1 MFKKNILIVFFLL
14 TASCGYEA
22 IYSKKNS
29 VNYGFSISS
38 INFEGDRDVNLRIK
52 QTLNNYVSNKNNKK
66 FDLNI
71 ITINEKTIIAKDT
84 AGDPTD
90 FENTTNV
97 NVEVFIEGKFHKKIV
112 IKENFKY
119 KNITNK
125 FDLKANERNLKVNLA
140 ETIAKELVFRLSNI

>member
-1 MFKKNILIVFFLL
+1 MFKKKILVVFFLL

-29 VNYGFSISS
+29 VNYDFSISS
-38 INFEGDRDVNLRIK
+38 INLEGDRDVNLRIK
-52 QTLNNYVSNKNNKK
+52 QALNNYVSNKNNKK
-66 FDLNI
+66 FDLDI

-97 NVEVFIEGKFHKKIV
+97 NVEVFIEGKFKKKFV
-112 IKENFKY
+112 IKESFKY
-119 KNITNK
+119 KNISNK
-125 FDLKANERNLKVNLA
+125 FDLKTTERNLKINLA
-140 ETIAKELVFRLSNI
+140 ETIAKELVLRLSNI

>member
-14 TASCGYEA
+14 TTSCGYEA
-22 IYSKKNS
+22 IYSKKNAE
-29 VNYGFSISS
+29 NYDFSISS
-38 INFEGDRDVNLRIK
+38 INLEGDRDVNLRIK
-52 QTLNNYVSNKNNKK
+52 QTLNNYVSSENNKK
-66 FDLNI
+66 FDLDI

-90 FENTTNV
+90 FENTTTV
-97 NVEVFIEGKFHKKIV
+97 NVEVFIGGKFHKKIV

-125 FDLKANERNLKVNLA
+125 FNLKTNETNLKINLA
-140 ETIAKELVFRLSNI
+140 ETIAEELIFRLSNI

>member
-1 MFKKNILIVFFLL
+1 MWLWSYLL
-14 TASCGYEA
+14 
-22 IYSKKNS
+22 KKNS